1 MVDRG
6 CIVFLQ
12 ETHIVNTEYLELIW
26 KHNVLSNC
34 VRTNSAGV
42 IILYNKQFDLV
53 YKYADGEG
61 RQLVAV
67 IQNDETKFIIAN
79 AYFPNDH
86 KQGIVF
92 AEQIYTKILEVQT
105 EYPEHVT
112 FFAGDMNV
120 CLSSTDSI
128 NRGGSQSEVL
138 LSDVIRNNNKVAE
151 LSDSYRSVHADNGF
165 TWKRGTIYSRLDYI
179 FVSNAIL
186 SKISGATIDWAF
198 ESSDHASVKID
209 FAFEEEPMRG
219 PGIVKVNTK
228 ILDDPAVVLQIGREI
243 EEMMNQT
250 DDSWNPHARLEFLKV
265 AIRTVFSSKVSEIR
279 KGVNLEIKETE
290 EELNQMEGLK
300 IKVLTKPNINQEE
313 KNKRIETIENA
324 TTSLKS
330 TLLRLRKKFSDSMAF
345 VSKARWFEYGEKSN
359 KFFLNLNQ
367 CRQKQKLIS
376 KIMNNEKAYVGQEQV
391 SRGITDF
398 YKELYSAQPL
408 QKKNDTNFFANCPKL
423 SEEQAKFRDKDLN
436 LKDLQDQDIIYNRGL
451 KLKLAYRLMLGF
463 AGRMKTF

>member
-1 MVDRG
+1 M
-6 CIVFLQ
+6 
-12 ETHIVNTEYLELIW
+12 IW

-42 IILYNKQFDLV
+42 IIPYNKQFDLV
-53 YKYADGEG
+53 YKYADGEE

-120 CLSSTDSI
+120 CLSSADSI

-209 FAFEEEPMRG
+209 FAFEEEPTRG

-228 ILDDPAVVLQIGREI
+228 ILDDPAVALQIGREI

-265 AIRTVFSSKVSEIR
+265 AIRSVFSSKVSEIR
-279 KGVNLEIKETE
+279 KGVNEEIKETE
-290 EELNQMEGLK
+290 EELNQMENLK
-300 IKVLTKPNINQEE
+300 IKVLTKQNINQEE
-313 KNKRIETIENA
+313 KI
-324 TTSLKS
+324 
-330 TLLRLRKKFSDSMAF
+330 
-345 VSKARWFEYGEKSN
+345 
-359 KFFLNLNQ
+359 
-367 CRQKQKLIS
+367 
-376 KIMNNEKAYVGQEQV
+376 
-391 SRGITDF
+391 
-398 YKELYSAQPL
+398 KEL
-408 QKKNDTNFFANCPKL
+408 
-423 SEEQAKFRDKDLN
+423 
-436 LKDLQDQDIIYNRGL
+436 
-451 KLKLAYRLMLGF
+451 
-463 AGRMKTF
+463 